1 MGRVEKFTVL
11 AVLLLI
17 AIILVVSMT
26 TDKPVDKSKA
36 SVLGEKPSAP
46 AQASNEVS
54 AAAPGAGGG
63 ASESKLLSA
72 TVGTQVPEAN
82 PATPAVVTQPMA
94 IPSGSLLK
102 TTVGLAQGFDD
113 KRFLYTWQ
121 ANDSYVTVAKKLY
134 GEPTK
139 FTLIQNANEG
149 REDIQPGEKILVPV
163 FDVENVAAEPTA
175 AGKPEAK
182 PESKSSESKKSAAP
196 VAKTAPASGRVHT
209 VKKGESLWIIAK
221 AELGNGSRW
230 KEIYDLNTDKMKS
243 PESLRDGM
251 KLTLP

>member
-36 SVLGEKPSAP
+36 AVLGEKPSP
-46 AQASNEVS
+46 AQSSNEVS
-54 AAAPGAGGG
+54 AAGPGAPD
-63 ASESKLLSA
+63 SKLLSA
-72 TVGTQVPEAN
+72 TVGTPIQAAN
-82 PATPAVVTQPMA
+82 TPPAAAAPQPLA
-94 IPSGSLLK
+94 IPNGSLLK
-102 TTVGLAQGFDD
+102 TTAGLSEGFDSS
-113 KRFLYTWQ
+113 RLLYTWQ
-121 ANDSYVTVAKKLY
+121 SNDSYVTVAKKLY

-163 FDVENVAAEPTA
+163 FDVENVVAEAPL

-182 PESKSSESKKSAAP
+182 PEAKPEVKKSTT
-196 VAKTAPASGRVHT
+196 AKTAPAPTGGRLHT
-209 VKKGESLWIIAK
+209 VKKGESLWKIAQ
-221 AELGNGSRW
+221 AELGNGGRW
-230 KEIYDLNTDKMKS
+230 EEIYNLNKDKLKS
-243 PESLRDGM
+243 PEALRDGM